1 VFRRSG
7 VQVFRTGKVK
17 GMPVFVCPERLNT

>member
-1 VFRRSG
+1 MVVRGSG

-17 GMPVFVCPERLNT
+17 IRLVFVGRNT